1 MSSKS
6 LHYGTGTIICLN
18 FMSFFCLY
26 IIAIICSFVLWAFW
40 DLLYCVVFPLLK
52 FIQWPLGVQF
62 TDLSSLKQF
71 PWDSPEFIAHF
82 DKNPSIFCFFLPL
95 IFENFQESHTR
106 RPSNLNLNIFF
117 CNEKLKN
124 DKPQI
129 KHNLLDL
136 LTEKTGK
143 SSLWH
148 LHPTIVYITRTL
160 TLYDQNHMLIIK

>member
-1 MSSKS
+1 MLEFYEFFLP
-6 LHYGTGTIICLN
+6 LHYCDYL
-18 FMSFFCLY
+18 FFCLVGLLGLTVLCGFSTIEVHTMTPGCTIY
-26 IIAIICSFVLWAFW
+26 RPVKSQAIPVRLTGIYCTFWQKSF
-40 DLLYCVVFPLLK
+40 DLL
-52 FIQWPLGVQF
+52 
-62 TDLSSLKQF
+62 
-71 PWDSPEFIAHF
+71 
-82 DKNPSIFCFFLPL
+82 FFLPL

-106 RPSNLNLNIFF
+106 RLSNLNLNIFF
-117 CNEKLKN
+117 CNEKLRN